1 LWAVDILTKIRRN
14 IDKKDKTMSAL
25 PVYQVEFIPLER
37 RLGDRRV
44 APRDAALPAYITA
57 DRRTATSRRTE
68 DHKSTTFKVV

>member
-1 LWAVDILTKIRRN
+1 
-14 IDKKDKTMSAL
+14 MSAL

-68 DHKSTTFKVV
+68 DRKSTTFKVV